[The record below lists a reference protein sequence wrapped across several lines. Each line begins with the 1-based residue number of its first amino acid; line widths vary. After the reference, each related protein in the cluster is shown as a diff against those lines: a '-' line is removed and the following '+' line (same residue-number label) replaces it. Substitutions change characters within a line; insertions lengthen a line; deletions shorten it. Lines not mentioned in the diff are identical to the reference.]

1 MRYEKMRVKQSKSKN
16 TINYAI
22 IKDINVGNKRT
33 STIVE
38 NLGNHNTILK
48 EHPDM
53 EPLEWARLRAKE
65 LTEKEKEENKDFLIT
80 FSQNKQLKQ
89 NQLNEYHGGYL
100 FLQDLYHQ
108 LDLPRINKEIQ
119 KRHRFNFS
127 LDEILS
133 RLIYG
138 RILAPASKR
147 STLEFSKTLLEPKE
161 FELQHFYR
169 ALEVISNETEFIQEQ
184 TYQTSKKMT
193 QRQTE
198 VLYYDCT
205 NFYFEIEDE
214 DEEGL
219 LRQYGP
225 SKEHRPNPIV
235 EMGLFMDKQGI
246 PLAFCIH
253 PGNTNEQTTLKPLE
267 RKIVKDYKASKFV
280 VCTDA
285 GLSSKANK
293 VYNSFGERSY
303 VTTQSIKKL
312 KKEYRD
318 WALDKS
324 GWRMVG
330 DKNPIFYNLDELEH
344 REELKKQLFF
354 KESPF
359 YDEDL
364 PNQRLIVTFSTK
376 YQDYHRTIREKQIER
391 ASKLLGKPSQ
401 ATKKRQTDFKRF
413 LKETST
419 TKEGEIAEKRILT
432 LDEERIQEEAQYD
445 GLYAV
450 ATNLDEDIQ
459 TIVAINQRRWEIEE
473 SFRIMKQELRARPVY
488 LSRSDRIQAHFTIC
502 FLALMIYRLLEK
514 QIGETVT
521 CSELIQTLR
530 NYKFKHLYGV
540 GYLPTYTRTT
550 ITDQLHQA
558 FGFQT
563 DFEIISEK
571 NMKKIFKK
579 TKSR

>member
-1 MRYEKMRVKQSKSKN
+1 MRVKQSKSKN

-22 IKDINVGNKRT
+22 IKDIKVGNKQT

-38 NLGNHNTILK
+38 NLGNHKTLLK
-48 EHPDM
+48 EHPEM

-65 LTEKEKEENKDFLIT
+65 LTEQEQEENHELLLT
-80 FSQNKQLKQ
+80 LSQTKQIQ
-89 NQLNEYHGGYL
+89 SNRLNEAHGGYL
-100 FLQDLYHQ
+100 FLQALYHQ
-108 LDLPRINKEIQ
+108 LDLPRICREIQ
-119 KRHRFNFS
+119 KRHHFHFS
-127 LDEILS
+127 LDKILS

-138 RILAPASKR
+138 RILSPASKR

-169 ALEVISNETEFIQEQ
+169 ALEVISQETDFIQEQ
-184 TYQTSKKMT
+184 VYQTSKRTEK
-193 QRQTE
+193 RQTD
-198 VLYYDCT
+198 VFYYDCT
-205 NFYFEIEDE
+205 NFYFEIEAE

-235 EMGLFMDKQGI
+235 EMGLFMDTEGI

-267 RKIVKDYKASKFV
+267 RKIVKDFKASQFV

-285 GLSSKANK
+285 GLSSKNNK
-293 VYNSFGERSY
+293 VYNSFGERSF

-312 KKEYRD
+312 KKEYKD

-324 GWRMVG
+324 GWRKVG
-330 DKNPIFYNLDELEH
+330 EEKSIFYNLAEIEASDELSKH
-344 REELKKQLFF
+344 IFF

-359 YDEDL
+359 PDQDL
-364 PNQRLIVTFSTK
+364 PEQRLIVTFSVK
-376 YQDYHRTIREKQIER
+376 YRDYHRSIRERQMEW
-391 ASKLLGKPSQ
+391 AAKLVGKPSL
-401 ATKKRQTDFKRF
+401 AKKKRQTDFKRF
-413 LKETST
+413 LKETNT
-419 TKEGEIAEKRILT
+419 TREGEIAEQVLLT
-432 LDEERIQEEAQYD
+432 LNQERIQEEARYD

-450 ATNLDEDIQ
+450 ATNLEDEVERI
-459 TIVAINQRRWEIEE
+459 IAINQGRWEIEE

-502 FLALMIYRLLEK
+502 FLALMMFRLLEK
-514 QIGETVT
+514 CLGNQFT
-521 CSELIQTLR
+521 CPELVQTLR
-530 NYKFKHLYGV
+530 SYKFRHLYGS
-540 GYLPTYTRTT
+540 GYIPIYTRTG
-550 ITDQLHQA
+550 ITDQLHQT

-571 NMKKIFKK
+571 KMKKILKQTK
-579 TKSR
+579 TR